1 MFRSVHIVKN
11 QTLAMNPIKNG
22 VLLVRITY
30 IYDQKK
36 KGFVEYGNEN
46 R

>member
-11 QTLAMNPIKNG
+11 QTLAMNQIKNG
-22 VLLVRITY
+22 VLLVRMTY
-30 IYDQKK
+30 VYNQKW